1 MCIFPFILSL
11 VSSLLII
18 RAAENSCKSNQWQ
31 CRDGAC
37 ISLENVCDAAN
48 DCPDDSD
55 ETLPFCR
62 RITSGPSTSC
72 ILPPYPAHGTY
83 EVEDLPDA
91 RPGQSLASFALTVQC
106 RKGYGVMNPNGDGSG
121 IQQVY
126 CVNGKWHQDMPKCVR
141 FCKLDPDPSVHYMC
155 YYPGKGVEVCKHYVP
170 PGMSVEPVCNRPIY
184 YSNELLPNMR
194 CMSGVWNYIALC
206 KAECGRVTPGGLQL
220 AIGATKAK
228 RGELPW
234 HVGIYRKTTNPYT
247 QICGGS
253 LVSNNIVISA
263 AHCFWRDVLLPAAD
277 FGVAGG
283 NIYRSWDNEEDVG
296 AQKSDVK
303 EIKIPSLFEGE
314 SANFQEDIAVLTL
327 MTPFNFTTYIRPVC
341 LDFGV
346 YFEKLQLQHGKLG
359 KVAGWGLTAAH
370 GQASHI
376 LRVLE
381 MPFISVEI
389 CISTLPETFR
399 EYITGDKFCAGY
411 TNGTALCQGDSGG
424 GLAFSERERGVDRYY
439 LRGIVSAAPNDE
451 DKLCNDNVKE
461 IKIPSLFEGESA
473 NFQEDIAV
481 LTLMTPFNFTTY
493 IRPVCLDFGVYFDQL
508 QLQHGKLGKVA
519 GWGLTAAHGQAS
531 HILRVV
537 EMPFISV
544 DICIRTLP
552 ETFREYITGDK
563 FCAGY
568 TNGTALCQGDSGG
581 GLAFSERERGV
592 DRYYLR
598 GIVSAAPND
607 EDKLCNDNVYTTFTK
622 ITKHQEFIKEAFAAS
637 ARKTCPLYS
646 FQCDDGSCVDPGADC
661 NGRQDCSDGSDE
673 SDELCRVTPSTAA
686 ILFPQTTN
694 QAEFNKPV
702 LGSFQN
708 QTISPHNMYHPQD
721 NSTKA
726 SIPMSLE
733 SHNISENESRCEGGI
748 TLPWPVAIFNTT
760 KGDLHFICGGTLLSD
775 RHLITVAHCVFKYKE
790 VITNQIVVKLGL
802 ENYEEKYDEYQV
814 ARSAVTRKINSMS
827 VPESYKNS
835 SPKDDIAILTLIKK
849 VDFNGHYVNAACL
862 WKENSE
868 STAAFGIYSGW
879 QSTGYQ
885 EVRRMFTVNT
895 AICQSHSY
903 QNVNLDKTVCVER
916 LIPLNTARGG
926 LFKPIADQP
935 SYYDRDKKIPIYQ
948 PTQNQTFSNQQ
959 DRTTETPKPIIT
971 QTQERDTFQ
980 SNSRCNDTGHG
991 YTIGDFPWP
1000 VAIYTIL
1007 KSTYI
1012 CGGTLISNKHVIT
1025 TAHSLP
1031 TSVNKIMVK
1040 LGLYNAKKI
1049 SDTIAV
1055 TRTVIST
1062 SVHPEYNALY
1072 SENDIAILKLNETV
1086 EFKAYIRAACLW
1098 NGYSE
1103 VTRVVGDRGYFVG
1116 WSGDIGSP
1124 ERLQMYV
1131 VKPDDCRVNNRTLEK
1146 TLCTRDFTRALSSG
1160 GGFYLS
1166 NEGSWRLRGVY
1177 SLESKCLGTE
1187 PSCTPHLLFIDIAL
1201 YLPWINSVMSE
1212 KLYKPLV
1219 DQTTYKEQ
1227 ERNIPIY
1234 QLTQNQTLSNQ
1245 RDRKTKTL
1253 KPIITQ
1259 TPERDTFQSNSRC
1272 NDTGH
1277 GYTIGDFPWPVAIY
1291 TILKS
1296 TYICG
1301 GTLISNKHVIT
1312 TAHSLPTSVNKIMVK
1327 LGLYNAKKISDTI
1340 AVTRTVI
1347 STSVHPEYNALYSE
1361 NDIAILKLNETVEF
1375 KAYIRAAC
1383 LWNGYSEV
1391 TRVVGDRGYFV
1402 GWSGDIGSPERLQ
1415 MYVVKPDDCRVN
1427 NRTLEK
1433 TLCTRDFTRA
1443 LSSGGG
1449 FYLSNEGSWR
1459 LRGVY
1464 SLESKC
1470 LGTEPSCTP
1479 HSLFIDIAQY
1489 LPWINSV
1496 MSENLLFF

>member
-1 MCIFPFILSL
+1 MCILPFILSL

-48 DCPDDSD
+48 DCSDDSD

-83 EVEDLPDA
+83 EVEDLRDA

-141 FCKLDPDPSVHYMC
+141 FCKLDPDPSVRYMC

-194 CMSGVWNYIALC
+194 CLSGVWNYIALC

-451 DKLCNDNVKE
+451 DKLCNDNV
-461 IKIPSLFEGESA
+461 
-473 NFQEDIAV
+473 
-481 LTLMTPFNFTTY
+481 
-493 IRPVCLDFGVYFDQL
+493 
-508 QLQHGKLGKVA
+508 
-519 GWGLTAAHGQAS
+519 
-531 HILRVV
+531 
-537 EMPFISV
+537 
-544 DICIRTLP
+544 
-552 ETFREYITGDK
+552 
-563 FCAGY
+563 
-568 TNGTALCQGDSGG
+568 
-581 GLAFSERERGV
+581 
-592 DRYYLR
+592 
-598 GIVSAAPND
+598 
-607 EDKLCNDNVYTTFTK
+607 YTTFTK

-686 ILFPQTTN
+686 IL
-694 QAEFNKPV
+694 
-702 LGSFQN
+702 
-708 QTISPHNMYHPQD
+708 Y
-721 NSTKA
+721 
-726 SIPMSLE
+726 
-733 SHNISENESRCEGGI
+733 
-748 TLPWPVAIFNTT
+748 
-760 KGDLHFICGGTLLSD
+760 
-775 RHLITVAHCVFKYKE
+775 
-790 VITNQIVVKLGL
+790 
-802 ENYEEKYDEYQV
+802 
-814 ARSAVTRKINSMS
+814 
-827 VPESYKNS
+827 
-835 SPKDDIAILTLIKK
+835 
-849 VDFNGHYVNAACL
+849 
-862 WKENSE
+862 
-868 STAAFGIYSGW
+868 
-879 QSTGYQ
+879 
-885 EVRRMFTVNT
+885 
-895 AICQSHSY
+895 
-903 QNVNLDKTVCVER
+903 
-916 LIPLNTARGG
+916 
-926 LFKPIADQP
+926 KPITDQP
-935 SYYDRDKKIPIYQ
+935 
-948 PTQNQTFSNQQ
+948 
-959 DRTTETPKPIIT
+959 
-971 QTQERDTFQ
+971 
-980 SNSRCNDTGHG
+980 
-991 YTIGDFPWP
+991 
-1000 VAIYTIL
+1000 
-1007 KSTYI
+1007 
-1012 CGGTLISNKHVIT
+1012 
-1025 TAHSLP
+1025 SLP
-1031 TSVNKIMVK
+1031 TSVNKIIVK

-1103 VTRVVGDRGYFVG
+1103 VPRVVGDRGYFVG

-1187 PSCTPHLLFIDIAL
+1187 PSCTPYSLFIDIAQ

-1245 RDRKTKTL
+1245 RDRKTETL

-1479 HSLFIDIAQY
+1479 YSLFIDIAQY
-1489 LPWINSV
+1489 LQWINSV
-1496 MSENLLFF
+1496 LSEN

>member
-1 MCIFPFILSL
+1 MCILPFILSL

-48 DCPDDSD
+48 DCSDDSD

-83 EVEDLPDA
+83 EVEDLRDA

-141 FCKLDPDPSVHYMC
+141 FCKLDPDPSVRYMC

-194 CMSGVWNYIALC
+194 CLSGVWNYIALC

-451 DKLCNDNVKE
+451 DKLCNDNV
-461 IKIPSLFEGESA
+461 
-473 NFQEDIAV
+473 
-481 LTLMTPFNFTTY
+481 
-493 IRPVCLDFGVYFDQL
+493 
-508 QLQHGKLGKVA
+508 
-519 GWGLTAAHGQAS
+519 
-531 HILRVV
+531 
-537 EMPFISV
+537 
-544 DICIRTLP
+544 
-552 ETFREYITGDK
+552 
-563 FCAGY
+563 
-568 TNGTALCQGDSGG
+568 
-581 GLAFSERERGV
+581 
-592 DRYYLR
+592 
-598 GIVSAAPND
+598 
-607 EDKLCNDNVYTTFTK
+607 YTTFTK

-708 QTISPHNMYHPQD
+708 QTISPDNMYHPQD

-814 ARSAVTRKINSMS
+814 ARSAVTRKINSLS

-868 STAAFGIYSGW
+868 STAAF
-879 QSTGYQ
+879 
-885 EVRRMFTVNT
+885 
-895 AICQSHSY
+895 
-903 QNVNLDKTVCVER
+903 
-916 LIPLNTARGG
+916 
-926 LFKPIADQP
+926 
-935 SYYDRDKKIPIYQ
+935 
-948 PTQNQTFSNQQ
+948 
-959 DRTTETPKPIIT
+959 
-971 QTQERDTFQ
+971 
-980 SNSRCNDTGHG
+980 GHG

-1031 TSVNKIMVK
+1031 TSVNKIIVK

-1103 VTRVVGDRGYFVG
+1103 VPRVVGDRGYFVG

-1187 PSCTPHLLFIDIAL
+1187 PSCTPYSLFIDIAQ

-1245 RDRKTKTL
+1245 RDRKTETL

-1479 HSLFIDIAQY
+1479 YSLFIDIAQY
-1489 LPWINSV
+1489 LQWINSV
-1496 MSENLLFF
+1496 LSEN